1 MGVLQQYERAA
12 MANANLAEVIG
23 QVKNVVGRSTAT
35 AFITPGNE
43 DRFFLVETLFVG
55 AALFLLNRYF
65 SGFFKPV
72 EELGQRNRQMA
83 IELFKRLSNGAIP
96 ERVSDES
103 QHLIDST
110 LEDARTLDSP
120 ERRLTAEE
128 EVQRILREY
137 GESAAE
143 ASRKASAIT
152 EAIFGH

>member
-1 MGVLQQYERAA
+1 MTT
-12 MANANLAEVIG
+12 ANSAEVIDK
-23 QVKNVVGRSTAT
+23 VKAAVGRPTAT
-35 AFITPGNE
+35 AFVNSEIE
-43 DRFFLVETLFVG
+43 ERFFLVESLFIG
-55 AALFLLNRYF
+55 GALFLIHRYF

-72 EELGQRNRQMA
+72 EELGNQHRRMA
-83 IELFKRLSNGAIP
+83 VQLLKQLSSGD
-96 ERVSDES
+96 VSALARDES

-110 LEDARTLDSP
+110 LSESRTLDSL
-120 ERRLTAEE
+120 ERRRAAEE